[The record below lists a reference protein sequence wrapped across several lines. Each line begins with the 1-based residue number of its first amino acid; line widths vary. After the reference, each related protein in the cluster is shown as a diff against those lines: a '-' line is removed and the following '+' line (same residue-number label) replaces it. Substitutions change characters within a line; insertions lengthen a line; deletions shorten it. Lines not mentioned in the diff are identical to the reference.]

1 MEVDTRDLTR
11 HWKIELGR
19 FASYAWLWLLLCPWV
34 YRGALLRGLEAGCQ
48 VVREPREAVVAEVAD
63 EEPGHHRGS
72 GVRLAV
78 EDRDDQEETH
88 DRLHAVSYTHLTLPT
103 NREV

>member
-1 MEVDTRDLTR
+1 MV
-11 HWKIELGR
+11 
-19 FASYAWLWLLLCPWV
+19 
-34 YRGALLRGLEAGCQ
+34 RG
-48 VVREPREAVVAEVAD
+48 PREAVVAEVAD

-88 DRLHAVSYTHLTLPT
+88 DRLHDREDLGHRRHPLSRSRRLGWSWAYAQTLSQAW
-103 NREV
+103 RQQG